1 MIVLPLVVLLL
12 LQAPARDQPRPAT
25 PARDQ
30 PRPATPARDQTRP
43 ATPARDQTRP
53 ATPAGDQP
61 RPAPPRIA
69 VPYTQFTL
77 PNGLRVILHE
87 DHSVPLISVNVWYHV
102 GSAREKPK
110 RTGFAHLFEHLM
122 FEGSKHVKEGE
133 FDTLLE
139 ATGGNNNGST
149 DTDRTNYWIDVPSNA
164 LELALFLESDRMG
177 YLLDAMTPARVD
189 GQRDVVKNERRQS
202 YENEP
207 YGMASIVLGGMLY
220 PPDHPYHWPTI
231 GYMEDL
237 TAASYEDVVDFFK
250 RYYPP
255 NNASLVIAGDIDPA
269 KTRALVEKW
278 FGEIKGGAPVMPIE
292 APPAMLTEVK
302 KRTREDQVQL
312 PRLHLAWPT
321 AAQFAP
327 GDAAL
332 DVAAQLLAGGK
343 NSRLYKRLVYE
354 MQIAQDV
361 TAFQASSALG
371 SQFMII
377 ATARPKVAIADVQKV
392 IDEELE
398 KLRAEP
404 AAPREVER
412 AVNQMEAA
420 FFDAME
426 AVGGFGG
433 KADLLNAYYFATGAP
448 DWFNEDLGRYRVL
461 APEDVQATILKFLP
475 ADRRVE
481 LIIEP
486 KKAGQP

>member
-1 MIVLPLVVLLL
+1 MLLALPLLLVLA
-12 LQAPARDQPRPAT
+12 QTARPEESP
-25 PARDQ
+25 P
-30 PRPATPARDQTRP
+30 P
-43 ATPARDQTRP
+43 
-53 ATPAGDQP
+53 
-61 RPAPPRIA
+61 PPRLA
-69 VPYTQFTL
+69 VPYSQFTL
-77 PNGLRVILHE
+77 PNGLQVILHE
-87 DHSVPLISVNVWYHV
+87 DHSVPLVSVNVWYHV

-139 ATGGNNNGST
+139 ATGGTNNGST

-177 YLLDAMTPARVD
+177 YLLDTMSPARVD

-207 YGMASIVLGGMLY
+207 YGMAPVVLGEMLY
-220 PPDHPYHWPTI
+220 PDDHPYHWPTI

-250 RYYPP
+250 QYYGP
-255 NNASLVIAGDIDPA
+255 NNASVVVAGDIDPA
-269 KTRALVEKW
+269 QTRAAVEKW
-278 FGEIKGGAPVMPIE
+278 FGDIEAGAPVRPIE
-292 APPAMLTEVK
+292 APPAILTEVK
-302 KRTREDQVQL
+302 KRTLEDQVQL
-312 PRLHLAWPT
+312 PRLYLAWLTPPR
-321 AAQFAP
+321 FAP

-332 DVAAQLLAGGK
+332 DIAAQLLTGGK

-361 TAFQASSALG
+361 SAFQSSAAVG

-398 KLRAEP
+398 KLRGT
-404 AAPREVER
+404 AASAREVER
-412 AVNQMEAA
+412 AVNQMESA
-420 FFDAME
+420 FLDAME
-426 AVGGFGG
+426 GVGGFGG
-433 KADLLNAYYFATGAP
+433 KADLLNNYSFATGDP
-448 DWFNEDLGRYRVL
+448 DFFNEDLARYRAL
-461 APEDVQATILKFLP
+461 APDDVQAAIQRFLP
-475 ADRRVE
+475 AGKRVE
-481 LIIEP
+481 LTVVP
-486 KKAGQP
+486 KKATAQ